1 VAVKDRLENVEMA
14 GGDAADDRP
23 VVGVLGGM
31 GPAATADF
39 FQKLVVATPAE
50 NDQDHLRVLIWS
62 DPLVP
67 DRTAALLGDGPDPTA
82 WMIRGARLLV
92 AGGVD
97 LIAVPCNTAH
107 AFLDAVEGEVG
118 VEIVHMIDRTARVVA
133 ALTPTVRRIG
143 LLATPGTVRARLYDD
158 WLSRYGI
165 GVVAPDERDQV
176 VVAEVIARVKAGRWR
191 RSDAAAI
198 AEVGQR
204 LVDRGAQAL
213 IAGCT
218 EIPLIFGAANT
229 TVPVIDP
236 TLALADAVVAAA
248 GGRRTRPTARRPA

>member
-1 VAVKDRLENVEMA
+1 MTE
-14 GGDAADDRP
+14 GDAAAGP
-23 VVGVLGGM
+23 VVGILGGM

-50 NDQDHLRVLIWS
+50 LDQDHLRVLIWS
-62 DPLVP
+62 DPRVP

-92 AGGVD
+92 AGGAG

-107 AFLDAVEGEVG
+107 AFLGAVEREVG
-118 VEIVHMIDRTARVVA
+118 VEIVHMIDRTARAVA
-133 ALTPTVRRIG
+133 AMLPVVRRVG
-143 LLATPGTVRARLYDD
+143 LLATPGTVRSRLYDE

-165 GVVAPDERDQV
+165 GVVAPTASEQDLV
-176 VVAEVIARVKAGRWR
+176 TGAIARVKAGR
-191 RSDAAAI
+191 RSRSEAAMVSD
-198 AEVGQR
+198 VGRR

-218 EIPLIFGAANT
+218 EIPLVFGSGDAP
-229 TVPVIDP
+229 VPVVDP
-236 TLALADAVVAAA
+236 AAVLAEAVVSSVAD
-248 GGRRTRPTARRPA
+248 RRAEPPRQRPA

>member
-1 VAVKDRLENVEMA
+1 M
-14 GGDAADDRP
+14 AADGATDDHP

-39 FQKLVVATPAE
+39 FQKLVIATPADT
-50 NDQDHLRVLIWS
+50 DQDHLRVLIWS

-67 DRTAALLGDGPDPTA
+67 DRTAALLHDGPDPTA
-82 WMIRGARLLV
+82 WMTRGARLLV
-92 AGGVD
+92 AGGAD

-107 AFLDAVEGEVG
+107 AFLAAVERDVG
-118 VEIVHMIDRTARVVA
+118 VEIVHMIDRTARKVA
-133 ALTPTVRRIG
+133 ALAPAVGRVG
-143 LLATPGTVRARLYDD
+143 LLATPGTVRAGLYDS
-158 WLSRYGI
+158 WLSRYGV
-165 GVVAPDERDQV
+165 GVVAPSPADQLAV
-176 VVAEVIARVKAGRWR
+176 TEVIARVKAGHRGR
-191 RSDAAAI
+191 AQATAI

-218 EIPLIFGAANT
+218 EIPLVFGSGRA

-236 TLALADAVVAAA
+236 SAVLADAVVAAVV
-248 GGRRTRPTARRPA
+248 GRRTRPPTRHPA